1 MNASFE
7 SPSLGA
13 GSGGGAEGGADPELQ
28 QFIQKESELA
38 KFQQQVHNYT
48 DVCWEKCVEGKPGKS
63 LDSRTEMCL
72 NNCVERFI
80 DTTLFIATRFQ
91 TKLSG
96 GEQH

>member
-1 MNASFE
+1 MNASFD

-13 GSGGGAEGGADPELQ
+13 GSGGGAEGGADAELQ
-28 QFIQKESELA
+28 QFIAKESELA

-48 DVCWEKCVEGKPGKS
+48 DVCWEKCVEKPGKS
-63 LDSRTEMCL
+63 LDSRTETCL

-96 GEQH
+96 EQH